1 MKKRLVCI
9 FLSLCLLILP
19 GCGQWWEDAEQF
31 RSAFARL
38 QALQSVYVHSEQY
51 YGSNFDDMEL
61 VLEREEWRNGEDFY
75 RKNDDG
81 EQYLSYGGNDWKSE
95 KNRSVQWEQ
104 QSWPLYPIST
114 WNHDAQSYLT
124 GAVVF
129 LREGENIILEQRK
142 DLGSDNCTFSRQRS
156 MTTVYMNEN
165 WDILKITHMT
175 ETYKGREVDPN
186 KIHSVQKTVTYITP
200 IDASEAEEK
209 IQTQYKSLPQ

>member
-9 FLSLCLLILP
+9 FLILCLLILP

-31 RSAFARL
+31 RSGFTRL
-38 QALQSVYVHSEQY
+38 QELPAVHVREEHY
-51 YGSNFDDMEL
+51 YGKNFDDMEL
-61 VLEREEWRNGEDFY
+61 VLERDEWRSGEDFY

-81 EQYLSYGGNDWKSE
+81 TRYLSYGGNYWKSE

-124 GAVVF
+124 GAVIF
-129 LREGENIILEQRK
+129 RREGENIILEQRE
-142 DLGSDNCTFSRQRS
+142 DLGSDNCTLSRQRS

-165 WDILKITHMT
+165 WDIFKITHMT
-175 ETYKGREVDPN
+175 ETYSGMEVDPK
-186 KIHSVQKTVTYITP
+186 KIHSVDTTVIYITP
-200 IDASEAEEK
+200 IDTSEAEER
-209 IQTQYKSLPQ
+209 IQTQYKTLP